1 MIGGWITYFCQE
13 SRGSNKIYW
22 CLCKNTFYSKAA
34 ILALCCSKFKNS
46 IFRSSHQTCSMKNAV
61 LKNFAIFTGKHL
73 SWNIFLIILR
83 ALAWNLIKKRLQ
95 HRCFPGNIAK
105 FLRTH
110 ILNNICE
117 RVFLNFFKVNCFFRI
132 FAGSYWKPYF
142 LVGSIF
148 CKSQFSTVFPNFSP
162 HKFPTQV
169 LEMKI
174 TTIFEKY
181 FNSDQ

>member
-1 MIGGWITYFCQE
+1 MIGGGWITYFCQE

-46 IFRSSHQTCSMKNAV
+46 IFRSSHQTCSMKKAV
-61 LKNFAIFTGKHL
+61 LKNFAIFTGKYL

-110 ILNNICE
+110 ILNNICKQLLLKLPDCLFTNNLVW
-117 RVFLNFFKVNCFFRI
+117 RSKKCSRSSLVHK
-132 FAGSYWKPYF
+132 AGHVSW
-142 LVGSIF
+142 
-148 CKSQFSTVFPNFSP
+148 
-162 HKFPTQV
+162 
-169 LEMKI
+169 MKDAAC
-174 TTIFEKY
+174 EK
-181 FNSDQ
+181 